1 MTESPNASPLTQPL
15 TPDPIR
21 IGAQFLKQ
29 FYHNLTHTPTNLHRF
44 YSQSSNATNNISHAS
59 TPPYDQPISPASLS
73 SSPDFCWAEG
83 GRIDVSTVDAQCTSL
98 CLGAN
103 SGEVGILLVVT
114 GSLAKKIEEG
124 SGASGGAR
132 FGESRMFVHTFHLC
146 PVGGAGSKKNYCIGN
161 DVFRFVAG
169 TETHTSVDVK
179 EPVVVVVAP
188 VPELKK
194 EPEIMPVTPPETT
207 TSTTKK
213 SGRNKKENKKSTKAA
228 ESKQKLASGSTST
241 AAAPSAKPISKPV
254 KPIKPIAVPLKDDSK
269 AEKIV
274 KPPPQA
280 PLQPAVEDSKRAKPK
295 AASTP
300 APAPP
305 PPPETVVAK
314 KPAGPVSWANRVS
327 GSSAP
332 AASGPSTKQSKP
344 RSKKQSSTEKQKSKK
359 VITGDEVDN
368 EVDAATTKTTPAP
381 AAAASSSAATTAR
394 RASPP
399 MGGALYG
406 GSSLYIRNVPEGVR
420 AHKTEQTPSKKQ
432 SSSSTEK
439 QKSKKVSTTGDEVD
453 NAEVTVTDAAN
464 SKPAPTAV
472 ASTTATARRASP
484 PMGGALYGGSSLYI
498 RNVPE
503 GVRATDIRKL
513 FEPYETAENGGYPI
527 ANVSAPSSRGY
538 AFVDYR
544 DPTAASAILKR
555 AVKPPQSLPI
565 ATGKSNNNGNS
576 VIFSLANGSGRMV
589 DLIAEEKNRGVN
601 NNNNQSNGNAGFNAG
616 GAGGRRRYNNRGG
629 GNEKGDDASKQRHFR
644 GNQNNGG
651 RSGQYNNR
659 RGGSGGGGNNGGN
672 NNTAAAAGTSTNTS
686 NTAGGGGK

>member
-1 MTESPNASPLTQPL
+1 
-15 TPDPIR
+15 
-21 IGAQFLKQ
+21 
-29 FYHNLTHTPTNLHRF
+29 
-44 YSQSSNATNNISHAS
+44 
-59 TPPYDQPISPASLS
+59 
-73 SSPDFCWAEG
+73 
-83 GRIDVSTVDAQCTSL
+83 VSTVDAQCTSL
-98 CLGAN
+98 SMG
-103 SGEVGILLVVT
+103 SGGEVGILLVVT
-114 GSLAKKIEEG
+114 GSLAKKIENEG

-169 TETHTSVDVK
+169 TETHTSADVK

-213 SGRNKKENKKSTKAA
+213 SSRNKKENKKSTKAA
-228 ESKQKLASGSTST
+228 DSKQKLTSGSSSTS

-254 KPIKPIAVPLKDDSK
+254 KSIKPIAVPLKDDSK

-381 AAAASSSAATTAR
+381 AAAASSSAAT
-394 RASPP
+394 
-399 MGGALYG
+399 
-406 GSSLYIRNVPEGVR
+406 
-420 AHKTEQTPSKKQ
+420 
-432 SSSSTEK
+432 
-439 QKSKKVSTTGDEVD
+439 
-453 NAEVTVTDAAN
+453 
-464 SKPAPTAV
+464 
-472 ASTTATARRASP
+472 TARRASP